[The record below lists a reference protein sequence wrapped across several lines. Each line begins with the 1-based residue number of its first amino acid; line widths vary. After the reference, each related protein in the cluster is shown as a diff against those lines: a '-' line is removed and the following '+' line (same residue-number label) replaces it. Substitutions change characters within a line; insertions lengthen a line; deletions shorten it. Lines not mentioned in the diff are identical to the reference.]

1 MLYLVGLGLGDEKD
15 ISVKGLEIIRQ
26 CYKVYLEAYTSL
38 LGVDKEK
45 LEEFYGR
52 SLIIANR
59 EMVEQDSDVLLQ
71 DAYKTDIAL
80 LVVGDSLS
88 ATTHIDLLLRARQKG
103 ILTQIVHNAS
113 IMNAVSAVGLQ
124 LYNFGQTVSLV
135 FFTETWKPN
144 SIYFRIKE
152 NRDLGL
158 HTLILLGEFED
169 IESIILCLL
178 DDIDL
183 RINEPSF
190 ESLARGKKNY
200 ESPRYM
206 SISHAIGQM
215 LELEFLCG
223 RKVYDESTLAIGVA
237 RIGSSTEKIVA
248 GSFKQLASVDF
259 GSPLHSLILFGHR
272 IHILEIEYIRAY
284 ALDTEVFDALVQQ
297 QFPSV
302 NEIKTLVAKE
312 GIDK

>member
-1 MLYLVGLGLGDEKD
+1 MQ
-15 ISVKGLEIIRQ
+15 I
-26 CYKVYLEAYTSL
+26 C
-38 LGVDKEK
+38 EK
-45 LEEFYGR
+45 LQIEKKEEFYGR

-158 HTLILLGEFED
+158 HTLILL
-169 IESIILCLL
+169 
-178 DDIDL
+178 DL

-302 NEIKTLVAKE
+302 SKI
-312 GIDK
+312 